1 MVSEERARIF
11 AANGDT
17 FPAGRVIFVNFD
29 RISIVIDAFIVIII
43 VFYAKLVF
51 FTVKTVRVDLPV
63 IGAIPVRLLACIC
76 SVILLMAA
84 GPLGFFRFIQ
94 NQSHWADPFF

>member
-11 AANGDT
+11 AVNGDT

-29 RISIVIDAFIVIII
+29 RISIVINAFIVIII
-43 VFYAKLVF
+43 VFYVKLIF
-51 FTVKTVRVDLPV
+51 FTIKTVRVDLPV
-63 IGAIPVRLLACIC
+63 LGAIPVPLLACIC
-76 SVILLMAA
+76 SFILLMAA

-94 NQSHWADPFF
+94 NQSHWAHPFF

>member
-17 FPAGRVIFVNFD
+17 FPAGRFIFVNFD
-29 RISIVIDAFIVIII
+29 GISVVINAFIVFII
-43 VFYAKLVF
+43 VFYVELVF
-51 FTVKTVRVDLPV
+51 FAVKIVRVDLPV
-63 IGAIPVRLLACIC
+63 LGAIPVPLFACIC